1 MMVLQQNVKQLQEGL
16 QLNPFAAAAG
26 GDPSSMM
33 NPMLAA
39 AAAAAMGAGG
49 GVPMDPSNPA
59 FAEFAAYNQAIFMQ
73 QLQQQQ
79 IQALQQHHMQQ
90 QLQQQREQHQQ
101 QQPSHGSPGNSSS
114 PGATPQRSSP
124 GSPGASG
131 CGVSGDGPMD
141 LSAEFPTSEM
151 ASAASGAS
159 LLTQAGCL
167 VASEAACSSGPASTS
182 NGGNEPAKL
191 FHCCICNL
199 FSNDNV
205 DILHQHMALDRT
217 GHNEHD
223 NLTVNGGNYVCNLC
237 KYKTNLRANFQV
249 RKRQPNVPV

>member
-1 MMVLQQNVKQLQEGL
+1 MVLQQNVKQLQEGL

-59 FAEFAAYNQAIFMQ
+59 FAEFAAYNQALFMQ

-101 QQPSHGSPGNSSS
+101 QSSGNSSS

-124 GSPGASG
+124 GSPGVSG
-131 CGVSGDGPMD
+131 CGVGGDGPMD
-141 LSAEFPTSEM
+141 LSGEFPTTDL
-151 ASAASGAS
+151 ASVAAGAS

-167 VASEAACSSGPASTS
+167 VASEAACSSKFILVILRTVTR
-182 NGGNEPAKL
+182 GG
-191 FHCCICNL
+191 
-199 FSNDNV
+199 S
-205 DILHQHMALDRT
+205 
-217 GHNEHD
+217 GHW
-223 NLTVNGGNYVCNLC
+223 
-237 KYKTNLRANFQV
+237 R
-249 RKRQPNVPV
+249 